1 MPPPREIERVI
12 VAVLDGL
19 RPDAIPLYNLRHIDW
34 LSWQASA
41 TLAGATV
48 DPSVTAA
55 AMTSLLTGAPPRI
68 HGLTSERFHIPKP
81 RGPLDPLP
89 QLLGRAGLP
98 STACL
103 ATLPRAY
110 RGLGQRIAAR
120 LGFTATRFAGDSAG
134 EILVAA
140 RDLVRDQRRGL
151 ILFHWPDADR
161 AGHAYGWMSSEY
173 GAAARRLDAALG
185 RLAAIADAT
194 TDPSTVLIALAD
206 HGGGGLCRTHH
217 DSAHRHD
224 RTIPIIVL
232 GGTVRPG
239 PLAPLASLLDVPA
252 TVAWALGVTPPPS
265 YAGRALT
272 EAFVTWRG
280 PAIGRLAAASA

>member
-19 RPDAIPLYNLRHIDW
+19 RPDAIPLYNLRHIDR
-34 LSWQASA
+34 LSREGASTFAA
-41 TLAGATV
+41 TTV

-55 AMTSLLTGAPPRI
+55 AMTSLLTGVPPQT
-68 HGLTSERFHIPKP
+68 HGLTSERFHIPRP

-89 QLLGRAGLP
+89 QLLGRYGLP

-120 LGFTATRFAGDSAG
+120 LGFTATRFAGDSAA
-134 EILVAA
+134 EILTAT
-140 RDLVRDQRRGL
+140 RDVIDQQRRGL

-161 AGHAYGWMSSEY
+161 AGHTHGWMSNEY
-173 GAAARRLDAALG
+173 GVAARRLDAALG
-185 RLAAIADAT
+185 LLAAIAEAAT
-194 TDPSTVLIALAD
+194 DRSTVLIALAD

-224 RTIPIIVL
+224 RTIPIVVV
-232 GGTVRPG
+232 GGAVRPG
-239 PLAPLASLLDVPA
+239 PLAPSASLLDVPA

-265 YAGRALT
+265 YAGRPLT
-272 EAFVTWRG
+272 EAFVARREAMLTG
-280 PAIGRLAAASA
+280 VTAVVA

>member
-19 RPDAIPLYNLRHIDW
+19 RPDAIPLYNLRHIDR
-34 LSWQASA
+34 LSREGAA
-41 TLAGATV
+41 TFAGTTV

-55 AMTSLLTGAPPRI
+55 AMTSLLTGAPPQI

-103 ATLPRAY
+103 ASLPRAY
-110 RGLGQRIAAR
+110 RGLGQRIAAK
-120 LGFTATRFAGDSAG
+120 LGFTATRFVGDSAA
-134 EILVAA
+134 EILMAG
-140 RDLVRDQRRGL
+140 RDVIRDQRRGL

-161 AGHAYGWMSSEY
+161 AGHAHGWMSNEY

-185 RLAAIADAT
+185 VLAAVANAT
-194 TDPSTVLIALAD
+194 TDRSTVLIALAD

-224 RTIPIIVL
+224 RTIPILVI
-232 GGTVRPG
+232 GGAVHPG
-239 PLAPLASLLDVPA
+239 RLAPSASLLDVPP
-252 TVAWALGVTPPPS
+252 TVAWALRVTPPPS
-265 YAGRALT
+265 YAGRPLV
-272 EAFVTWRG
+272 EAFATPREPVL
-280 PAIGRLAAASA
+280 ARLAAACA